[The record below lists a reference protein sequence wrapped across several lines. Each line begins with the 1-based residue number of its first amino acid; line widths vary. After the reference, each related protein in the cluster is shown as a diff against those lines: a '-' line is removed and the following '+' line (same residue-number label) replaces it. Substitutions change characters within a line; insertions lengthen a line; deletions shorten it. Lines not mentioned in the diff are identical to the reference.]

1 MNELLKRGF
10 SAYKIVLGNKLAT
23 SIMMLFG
30 GLMLMIG
37 AISGSG
43 NDTKTLPS
51 IIAVAGAIF
60 ASWSFYRIGYI
71 KAKTETMKRNERD
84 VELGNLILQIYETI
98 VYLIVCS
105 IGVFLL
111 LNENFTNQAL
121 NLMTGGFTIFNGI
134 VGVIGAI
141 KNREKYATFGW
152 KFMLGLTIPLQASIV
167 PVYVVLSKLHWLNKY
182 STLIVPYSAFTLS
195 MSILICTGFMVDIPY
210 DLDEAAIIDGCGLFG
225 TFFKIIMPLMK
236 PALSTVGI
244 YAYLQCWN
252 EFMFA
257 NVFIS
262 DQKHRTLPVGIKA
275 LSGAYTTDWG
285 PIGAALVIATFP
297 TLIAYV
303 FLSRKIQDSFIAGAV
318 KG

>member
-1 MNELLKRGF
+1 MMVGKKKTFVYILLVIWSIINLFPIYFMFTF
-10 SAYKIVLGNKLAT
+10 SLK
-23 SIMMLFG
+23 
-30 GLMLMIG
+30 
-37 AISGSG
+37 G
-43 NDTKTLPS
+43 NDEIFGANIIGLPQHWLWTNYSSALGTGNMALYFANSLLVTGVSIGIS
-51 IIAVAGAIF
+51 IIAAMMATY
-60 ASWSFYRIGYI
+60 ALTRIKWKLSKI
-71 KAKTETMKRNERD
+71 
-84 VELGNLILQIYETI
+84 
-98 VYLIVCS
+98 
-105 IGVFLL
+105 
-111 LNENFTNQAL
+111 TNA
-121 NLMTGGFTIFNGI
+121 F
-134 VGVIGAI
+134 
-141 KNREKYATFGW
+141 
-152 KFMLGLTIPLQASIV
+152 FMLGLTIPIQASIV
-167 PVYVVLSKLHWLNKY
+167 PVYVVLSRLHMLNKY

-236 PALSTVGI
+236 PALSTIGI

-262 DQKHRTLPVGIKA
+262 DAKHRTLPVGIKA

-297 TLIAYV
+297 TLITYV
-303 FLSRKIQDSFIAGAV
+303 ALSRKIQDSFIAGAV